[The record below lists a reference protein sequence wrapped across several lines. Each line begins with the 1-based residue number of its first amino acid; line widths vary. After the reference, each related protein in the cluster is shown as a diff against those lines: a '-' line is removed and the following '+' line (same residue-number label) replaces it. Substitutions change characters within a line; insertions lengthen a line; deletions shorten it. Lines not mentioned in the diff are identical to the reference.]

1 MREPDSDPAGS
12 AGDGFE
18 RIAPVVLNAAPA
30 APSRRVEGGT
40 VSTRTLLIGAGLI
53 LLLAV
58 ILLVGLPALIDASGP
73 ATPAPPAV
81 AEAGPDA
88 AAESTGRATSDGAGP
103 AAAPAAATSSAPI
116 WTDEALLRAREEAQ
130 TLAAQVGQQLD
141 SLRAKA
147 VQRWAAAP
155 FAAAETQ
162 VATAKAAFDAKDFR
176 AAVEGYRAAATT
188 LAALDADS
196 ARQLDT
202 ARAAGYSALAA
213 GNLDAAAA
221 AFDLALAIA
230 PNDVSAR
237 RGQARVSSFPAVQQQ
252 LQRATSAEARGDLA
266 AASSAW
272 RQALTLDP
280 DNETARAALA
290 RLEGRAAS
298 ARFEKTMAAALSALD
313 AGRLDDAERDLKAAA
328 SQRPGDAGVADARS
342 RLDRARREQQ
352 LAAREAQAAAAV
364 AAENWSAAIQHYE
377 AVLALDPSVVAAQAG
392 LATARPRATLAAR
405 LAAWIA
411 QPARLG
417 SESVHADAS
426 QGLAQARAITA
437 PGPVLQQQIA
447 ALDRLLRAAAT
458 PQDVSLQSDDKTE
471 VTVYKV
477 GPQGRFKDKR
487 LQLKPGRYTAVGA
500 RPGYVDVRV
509 EFEVSADVATAPVQ
523 IRCEEKL

>member
-30 APSRRVEGGT
+30 ASSRRVEGGT
-40 VSTRTLLIGAGLI
+40 VSTRALLIGAGLI

-73 ATPAPPAV
+73 ATPTPAAA
-81 AEAGPDA
+81 AEAGPDTGAESA
-88 AAESTGRATSDGAGP
+88 AAATPDGAV
-103 AAAPAAATSSAPI
+103 AAAATSSAPI
-116 WTDEALLRAREEAQ
+116 WTDEALLRAREAAQ
-130 TLAAQVGQQLD
+130 TLAAQVGPQLD
-141 SLRAKA
+141 SLRARA

-155 FAAAETQ
+155 FAAAEAQ
-162 VATAKAAFDAKDFR
+162 LATAKAAFEAKDFR
-176 AAVEGYRAAATT
+176 AAVDAYRAATAA

-196 ARQLDT
+196 ARQLQR
-202 ARAAGYSALAA
+202 AQAAGHAALAA
-213 GNLDAAAA
+213 GDLDAAAA

-230 PNDVSAR
+230 PNDAAAR
-237 RGQARVSSFPAVQQQ
+237 RGQARVARYPAVQQQ
-252 LQRATSAEARGDLA
+252 LQLATSAEARGDLA
-266 AASSAW
+266 AAGSAW

-280 DNETARAALA
+280 DNDTARAALA
-290 RLEGRAAS
+290 RLDDRAAS
-298 ARFEKTMAAALSALD
+298 SRFGKTMAAALSALD
-313 AGRLDDAERDLKAAA
+313 AGRLDDAERELKTAAG
-328 SQRPGDAGVADARS
+328 QRPGDAGVADARS

-352 LAAREAQAAAAV
+352 LAAREAQALAAV

-377 AVLALDPSVVAAQAG
+377 AVLALDPSVAAAQAG

-417 SESVHADAS
+417 SESVHTEAR
-426 QGLAQARAITA
+426 QGLAEARAITA
-437 PGPVLQQQIA
+437 AGPVLQQQVA

-458 PQDVSLQSDDKTE
+458 PQEISLQSDDRTE

-477 GPQGRFKDKR
+477 GPQGRFRDKR

-509 EFEVSADVATAPVQ
+509 EFEVGVDAATAPVL